1 MNRQIKTKEASIK
14 AHILSFLFLSIVP
27 PCSVQEICLV
37 FGNVSKK
44 KKKKRGKKREKK
56 KKYIYIYIYIL
67 LAFHVIIH
75 VSVFACVI
83 PSNISVSL
91 AQKSDDN
98 KTKLHNKPF

>member
-1 MNRQIKTKEASIK
+1 MCKK
-14 AHILSFLFLSIVP
+14 FVLFLVTF
-27 PCSVQEICLV
+27 Q
-37 FGNVSKK
+37 KK
-44 KKKKRGKKREKK
+44 KKKKEGKKERKRK
-56 KKYIYIYIYIL
+56 NIYIYIYIL

>member
-44 KKKKRGKKREKK
+44 KKKKEGKKERKRK
-56 KKYIYIYIYIL
+56 NIYIYIYIL